1 MKQNPGESASRS
13 LRERRTQPALVGVT
27 LPTTPVTTPPL
38 RNGAPQQVAKKQPA
52 RGAIWKLVTLGLLL
66 SLLCVALYPLFAGAF
81 PDHQAAQQ
89 ALTGLFPWVT
99 HFSWT
104 TWPPAIHAFNHLAL
118 FNLDTAA
125 GFTNL
130 LFVGLALAFAVQIT
144 AARVGRKAAQERL
157 ARRDTKG
164 LFRTIF
170 LLTALLSVIFLF
182 APAVEF
188 PQVFL
193 YGLYGRM
200 VTALHVNPYA
210 PSHAI
215 LHGNLLY
222 SVLATGQVGPAPY
235 GPLWLDLTLPVTLLA
250 RDSVANL
257 LIGFRL
263 FGLLVHLA
271 NTLLIW
277 QILGRLRAE
286 RRIAGTLLYAW
297 NPVILLLGIA
307 EMHYELVMIL
317 CILLASYF
325 YLRRAFL
332 LGWVSLLLAAL
343 MNPVCLLLLPL
354 FFPVLWRETRGMRRG
369 QRALWW
375 LLLISLSLV
384 IAVLAYYPYWPGQGV
399 AIITTQLQQ
408 ALFPATAINS
418 LSAAIQHLRLSARAV
433 VWLGAPLTWNILTA
447 IVAGSLLLL
456 GMWLVDKLELALF
469 FAAWVM
475 LAIFALSPQSQPWG
489 ILLPVTLAIC
499 ASSSRAI
506 LLAFL
511 LTFGAALSYL
521 FWSGQHAWAG
531 QALVTIGLP
540 LVIWGWGFFFTSTW
554 HMTHRSNSG
563 PVPAI
568 KTPNRP
574 SLSRPSW
581 PGRPSWPARRERQG
595 D

>member
-1 MKQNPGESASRS
+1 MTQNPGERPSRS
-13 LRERRTQPALVGVT
+13 LRERRTQPALVGMT
-27 LPTTPVTTPPL
+27 LPTTPVTTPQL
-38 RNGAPQQVAKKQPA
+38 RNGTPQQAAKKHSA
-52 RGAIWKLVTLGLLL
+52 RSAIWKLITLGLLL
-66 SLLCVALYPLFAGAF
+66 SLLSVALYPLFMGAF
-81 PDHQAAQQ
+81 LDHQAAKQ

-99 HFSWT
+99 QLSWT
-104 TWPPAIHAFNHLAL
+104 AWSPLTSALNHLAF
-118 FNLDTAA
+118 FNLNTPA
-125 GFTNL
+125 GFANL
-130 LFVGLALAFAVQIT
+130 LFVGLALAFVLQSL
-144 AARVGRKAAQERL
+144 AARVGRKAGQERL
-157 ARRDTKG
+157 TQHDSRG
-164 LFRTIF
+164 LLWTIF
-170 LLTALLSVIFLF
+170 SLTALLSVIFLF
-182 APAVEF
+182 APAVEL

-200 VTALHVNPYA
+200 VTILHVNPYA
-210 PSHAI
+210 LSHTI
-215 LHGNLLY
+215 LPGNLLY
-222 SVLATGQVGPAPY
+222 SIIATSHVGPAPY

-257 LIGFRL
+257 LFDFRL
-263 FGLLVHLA
+263 FALLVHLA

-286 RRIAGTLLYAW
+286 RRVAGTLLYAW
-297 NPVILLLGIA
+297 NPIILLLGIA

-343 MNPVCLLLLPL
+343 MNPLCLLLLPL
-354 FFPVLWRETRGMRRG
+354 FFPVLWRETRAMRQG

-375 LLLISLSLV
+375 LLLIALSLV
-384 IAVLAYYPYWPGQGV
+384 IAMLAYYPYWPGQGIT
-399 AIITTQLQQ
+399 IITTQLRQ
-408 ALFPATAINS
+408 AFFPTSSINS
-418 LSAAIQHLRLSARAV
+418 LSAAIQHLRLSVPAIA
-433 VWLGAPLTWNILTA
+433 WIGTPLTWNILTA

-475 LAIFALSPQSQPWG
+475 LAIFALSPQSWPWG
-489 ILLPVTLAIC
+489 ILLPLTLAIC

-506 LLAFL
+506 LLTYL

-521 FWSGQHAWAG
+521 FWSGQSAWAG

-554 HMTHRSNSG
+554 HMTHRVNSG
-563 PVPAI
+563 PVQAV
-568 KTPNRP
+568 KSANRP
-574 SLSRPSW
+574 RLSRPSW
-581 PGRPSWPARRERQG
+581 PGRPSWPARRER
-595 D
+595 